1 MNQEIDYYSKFLK
14 YKIKYL
20 NLKSELDGGRGFR
33 LSPSQ
38 QKEIAEEKKANRKQ
52 EKKEAR
58 EMNTPQK
65 ADAKEAKNLKEA
77 KDYFDKKVKE
87 IENKPRGWKS
97 KKEKDKFQK
106 SFDLIEGLEIDDEEV
121 ERVKKQYKK
130 ILEIVKKHSKK

>member
-1 MNQEIDYYSKFLK
+1 MGYMNQNIDYHSKYLK

-33 LSPSQ
+33 LSPKQ

-58 EMNTPQK
+58 EMKRAQK
-65 ADAKEAKNLKEA
+65 ADAKKA

-87 IENKPRGWKS
+87 IENKPRGWKEGE
-97 KKEKDKFQK
+97 KEKFQK
-106 SFDLIEGLEIDDEEV
+106 AFDLIEGLEIDDEIV

-130 ILEIVKKHSKK
+130 ILEIVKKHSKKE

>member
-1 MNQEIDYYSKFLK
+1 MG
-14 YKIKYL
+14 KYL

-33 LSPSQ
+33 LSPKQ

-58 EMNTPQK
+58 EMKRAQK
-65 ADAKEAKNLKEA
+65 ADAKEAKNLKKA

-87 IENKPRGWKS
+87 IENKPRGWKEGE
-97 KKEKDKFQK
+97 KEKFQK
-106 SFDLIEGLEIDDEEV
+106 AFDLIEGLEIDDEIV

-130 ILEIVKKHSKK
+130 ILEIVKKHSKKE